1 MDWLRRVDRRCRRR
15 AAAADRW
22 WRGRGHSNYGED
34 RGGAGQR
41 VARVASLGPRGCAEM
56 VGWLGDRAKGR
67 ARRWLPGGGLGSSNS
82 GELAARPEQHA
93 QGRATG
99 GPSGVRSS
107 TCLRR
112 NASGGGVHRVAPMAD
127 GGGTV
132 LARGEEVAAFIAVLK
147 AVREVSLRTKGTKS
161 WHGPRHGRSTARGG
175 GGATCGVYAGSRLV
189 GRRGAGTAALRP
201 MDVRH
206 VAPRK
211 RAGMAVPRRMDQRAE
226 AGLGVRPSEVAVRV
240 ARDTGATAC
249 AMDARAQTIST
260 NPL

>member
-1 MDWLRRVDRRCRRR
+1 VFAKKSRRGWSSPCGTHGGRRR
-15 AAAADRW
+15 NSA
-22 WRGRGHSNYGED
+22 
-34 RGGAGQR
+34 
-41 VARVASLGPRGCAEM
+41 
-56 VGWLGDRAKGR
+56 R
-67 ARRWLPGGGLGSSNS
+67 ARRGGG
-82 GELAARPEQHA
+82 RFYRRA
-93 QGRATG
+93 QGGEG
-99 GPSGVRSS
+99 G
-107 TCLRR
+107 C
-112 NASGGGVHRVAPMAD
+112 
-127 GGGTV
+127 
-132 LARGEEVAAFIAVLK
+132 LARQGNQVMAWAAAWP
-147 AVREVSLRTKGTKS
+147 EYG
-161 WHGPRHGRSTARGG
+161 ARGA
-175 GGATCGVYAGSRLV
+175 ATCGVYAGARLV